1 MKKSVLFRWL
11 LCTALV
17 TTLITG
23 HFSLGTTLSNALY
36 LSLGITSLLLIVIS
50 RPPLIVFFWFG
61 FLLINIFY
69 FLFFRVYDPRAF
81 GKLTSILLANIT
93 FYFFYLG
100 AVKGWLTDLKLK
112 NIFYFLLIVSVV
124 LHFDALLTKR
134 SDRGLEDVVVN
145 TSYLFAYLL
154 PAVFFIKSRTKSIFY
169 IAVIVLMLFMG
180 AKRGAIVV
188 STLVV
193 LIWYVYEFFKLN
205 VSFNTFAKNIL
216 ASFLVILF
224 SSVFVTYFLSKFSF
238 IQVRLLGLLGGEGG
252 SGRDSMYMNII
263 DGWANADLF
272 NKFFGFGFSASKV
285 FTGNN
290 LYAHSDWLE
299 ALINFGILGVMVY
312 GLFWWLCFKEIF
324 NTKISR
330 TDKAQLFSVIALCLV
345 ASLFSMVYPAY
356 GSASLA
362 IGLLGYLIG
371 KSHATKKIN

>member
-1 MKKSVLFRWL
+1 MKKSVLFYWTI
-11 LCTALV
+11 CIVLV

-23 HFSLGTTLSNALY
+23 YFSIGTTFSNALY
-36 LSLGITSLLLIVIS
+36 LFFGITSLLIVFIS
-50 RPPLIVFFWFG
+50 KPPLIVFIWLG
-61 FLLINIFY
+61 FLLMNIIY
-69 FLFFRVYDPRAF
+69 FLFFRVYDTRAF
-81 GKLTSILLANIT
+81 GKLASILLANIT

-100 AVKGWLTDLKLK
+100 AVKGWLTDLKIK
-112 NIFYFLLIVSVV
+112 NIFYFLLFVSIV

-134 SDRGLEDVVVN
+134 SDRGVEDVVVN

-154 PAVFFIKSRTKSIFY
+154 PAVFFIKNRTKSIFFM
-169 IAVIVLMLFMG
+169 IVIVLMLFMG

-188 STLVV
+188 STLVI
-193 LIWYVYEFFKLN
+193 LIWYAHEFLKLN
-205 VSFNTFAKNIL
+205 VSFNTFIKNIL
-216 ASFLVILF
+216 VAFFIALF
-224 SSVFVTYFLSKFSF
+224 FSVFVSYFLSKFSF
-238 IQVRLLGLLGGEGG
+238 IQDRLLGLLGGEGG

-263 DGWANADLF
+263 DGWASADLF

-299 ALINFGILGVMVY
+299 TLINFGILGVMVY

-371 KSHATKKIN
+371 KSHAAKKIN